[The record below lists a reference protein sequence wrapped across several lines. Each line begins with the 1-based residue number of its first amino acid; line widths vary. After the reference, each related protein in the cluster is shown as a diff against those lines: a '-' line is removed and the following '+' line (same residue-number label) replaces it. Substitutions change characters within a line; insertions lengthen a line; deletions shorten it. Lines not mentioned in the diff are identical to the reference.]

1 LACLYNERNADC
13 AKWRHFD
20 PPSRPF
26 KPEGEDYVETVHP
39 LAPWRGYWELVSS
52 LNGAPAPGV
61 ATMEPG
67 VLPNGTRVL
76 AVERDVNVRPLAL
89 TVYMLRKDAGGV
101 ADCDP
106 ACENDWV
113 PLL

>member
-1 LACLYNERNADC
+1 
-13 AKWRHFD
+13 
-20 PPSRPF
+20 
-26 KPEGEDYVETVHP
+26 
-39 LAPWRGYWELVSS
+39 
-52 LNGAPAPGV
+52 
-61 ATMEPG
+61 MEPG

-113 PLL
+113 PLLSEGDPRVVGVVHGGALGFVRRAGGTEHVTYDSDLLYLVANERVALTANV